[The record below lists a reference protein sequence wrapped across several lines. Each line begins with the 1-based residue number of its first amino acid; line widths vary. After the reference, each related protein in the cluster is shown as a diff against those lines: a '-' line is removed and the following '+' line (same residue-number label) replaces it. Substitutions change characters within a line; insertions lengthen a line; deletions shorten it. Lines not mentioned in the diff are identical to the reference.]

1 MATKQAKKTEVVPA
15 TEHLP
20 ADFGLAE
27 QIQADLK
34 ALQQQVGG
42 ASVLQVRMSGK
53 GFTTPDG
60 ETHDAIRGV
69 IVDFAS
75 ANMHYPGVFDKEKPT
90 PPNCYAMN
98 KIIDQLAPHPSA
110 PEPQA
115 DSCAECPLNKFE
127 SGVGKSKACKNTRKL
142 AIIQENATED
152 SAIWIL
158 TVPPKSLRFFDTYVS
173 STLSG
178 QHGVTPICAVTEITM
193 DPKETFAAPRFAFDR
208 LLTEKE
214 LVQYY
219 QRRQEAQNLLM
230 HPPRTNQGA

>member
-1 MATKQAKKTEVVPA
+1 MATKQAKSQEVAPA

-20 ADFGLAE
+20 SDFGLAE
-27 QIQADLK
+27 QIAEDLK

-42 ASVLQVRMSGK
+42 PAVMNIRMSGK

-60 ETHDAIRGV
+60 EVHSTIRGV
-69 IVDFAS
+69 IVDFLS
-75 ANMHYPGVFDKEKPT
+75 ANMHYPGVYDKDKPS
-90 PPNCYAMN
+90 PPNCFALH
-98 KIIDQLAPHPSA
+98 KIIDQMAPHPSS

-115 DSCAECPLNKFE
+115 DSCSECPLNKFE

-142 AIIQENATED
+142 ALIQENANED
-152 SAIWIL
+152 SQIWIL
-158 TVPPKSLRFFDTYVS
+158 TIPPKSLRYFDTYVS

-193 DPKETFAAPRFAFDR
+193 DPREDYAAPRFSFDR

-219 QRRQEAQNLLM
+219 QRRPEAEVLLSQ
-230 HPPRTNQGA
+230 PPRANQGA

>member
-1 MATKQAKKTEVVPA
+1 MATKKEVAPT

-20 ADFGLAE
+20 ADFGLAD
-27 QIQADLK
+27 QIAEDLK

-42 ASVLQVRMSGK
+42 PTILQVRMSGK

-69 IVDFAS
+69 IVDFVS
-75 ANMHYPGVFDKEKPT
+75 ANMHYPGVYVEGEST
-90 PPNCYAMN
+90 PPNCFAVN
-98 KIIDQLAPHPSA
+98 KIIDQMAPHTDS
-110 PEPQA
+110 PEPQSETCA
-115 DSCAECPLNKFE
+115 DCPLNKYE

-142 AIIQENATED
+142 ALIQENATED
-152 SAIWIL
+152 SPIWLLSI
-158 TVPPKSLRFFDTYVS
+158 PPKSLRYFDTYAS

-193 DPKETFAAPRFAFDR
+193 DPKSDYAAPRFAFDR

-219 QRRQEAQNLLM
+219 QRRKEAESLLTA
-230 HPPRTNQGA
+230 PPRFNQGA